1 MMGEIIDATRAEM
14 KQLEDAIEKVE
25 KERAKYLRELEN
37 VRNIFNTHVEA
48 GKVVGYTKYITDI
61 ARVQIKYPE
70 FVGNKINDT
79 AIELEAT
86 SKDLDGLSKTY
97 QGYGTQ
103 DHGIATAMGIIGKAK
118 DDVKA
123 IDSDKSY
130 EQEIS
135 QSNPVNSDIEDNTI
149 LFTPQTNEPE
159 LSTVSFVDDIPSE
172 EPSKNSSLDSS
183 LESLFDPQMTISS
196 APVDNGTFE
205 KTKEEESTD
214 WFNKALFS
222 NDEEENNNKPKGI
235 KVVGVAEANEL
246 SNTSS
251 LDTDLFANDD
261 DYTHTLRKAA

>member
-14 KQLEDAIEKVE
+14 EKLEAAIKKVE
-25 KERAKYLRELEN
+25 EERAEYLSELEN
-37 VRNIFNTHVEA
+37 VRNIFNTHVKA

-86 SKDLDGLSKTY
+86 AKDLDGLSKIY
-97 QGYGTQ
+97 QDYGTQ

-118 DDVKA
+118 EDVKA

-130 EQEIS
+130 EHEIG

-172 EPSKNSSLDSS
+172 EPSKNSSSDSS
-183 LESLFDPQMTISS
+183 LESLFNSS
-196 APVDNGTFE
+196 NSDMFNDTPTESVDSF
-205 KTKEEESTD
+205 D
-214 WFNKALFS
+214 FS
-222 NDEEENNNKPKGI
+222 NPLAELQEMNKPSNNDKL
-235 KVVGVAEANEL
+235 KVVGVEPAIEL

-251 LDTDLFANDD
+251 LDTDLFANND
-261 DYTHTLRKAA
+261 DYTRTLGRAA